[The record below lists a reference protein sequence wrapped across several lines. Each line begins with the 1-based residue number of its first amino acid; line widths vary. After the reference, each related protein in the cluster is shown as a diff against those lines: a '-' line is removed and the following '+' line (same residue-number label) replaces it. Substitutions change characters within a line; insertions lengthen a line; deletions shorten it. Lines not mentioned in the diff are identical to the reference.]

1 MNRLAYIGIFIAAV
15 LIIMAIFAPLIA
27 THNPIDI
34 PRDAVRNAAPS
45 AEHFFGTDGIGRDV
59 FSRIVY
65 GARISLQVGIVVVL
79 VSGFIGVI
87 VGSMAGFYGGWV
99 DKILSG
105 YIFNVFLAFP
115 GLLLAIALAA
125 FVDEA
130 ALLGYLESWIDYLL
144 QATLL
149 KIPVLDA
156 FAQRFIDVSLT
167 ESVLNFFG
175 RGLFKILLALCI
187 IGWVGYARVMRGQ
200 VLKVR
205 EYDFVQAARALGA
218 SNMRILFTH
227 ILPNAIQPLIV
238 QASLGMAGAVLSEAS
253 LSFLGV
259 GIPPP
264 APSWGTMIDEARDLT
279 TLYNAPH
286 ALFFPGIAIALTV
299 LAFNFIGDG
308 LREYLDP
315 KQRKR

>member
-1 MNRLAYIGIFIAAV
+1 MNRLTYIGIVIAIL
-15 LIIMAIFAPLIA
+15 LIGVALFAPLI
-27 THNPIDI
+27 IDWESAI
-34 PRDAVRNAAPS
+34 TPNTALRFAAPS
-45 AEHFFGTDGIGRDV
+45 SQHLFGTDALGRDV
-59 FSRIVY
+59 FARVIY
-65 GARISLQVGIVVVL
+65 GARISLQVGIIVVAI
-79 VSGFIGVI
+79 SGLIGI
-87 VGSMAGFYGGWV
+87 AIGSIAGFYGGWI
-99 DKILSG
+99 DRILSG
-105 YIFNVFLAFP
+105 YVFNVFLAFP

-125 FVDEA
+125 FVDENA
-130 ALLGYLESWIDYLL
+130 VLSFFLGAEGAESFLSI
-144 QATLL
+144 
-149 KIPVLDA
+149 
-156 FAQRFIDVSLT
+156 
-167 ESVLNFFG
+167 FG
-175 RGLFKILLALCI
+175 KGLFKILLALCI

-218 SNMRILFTH
+218 GNLRILFTH

-264 APSWGTMIDEARDLT
+264 APSWGTMIEEARDLT
-279 TLYNAPH
+279 TLYSAPH
-286 ALFFPGIAIALTV
+286 ALFVPGIAIALTV

-315 KQRKR
+315 KQRSR

>member
-1 MNRLAYIGIFIAAV
+1 MNRLAYIGIAIAAV
-15 LIIMAIFAPLIA
+15 LIITAIFAPLIA
-27 THNPIDI
+27 THDVAAQNLAM
-34 PRDAVRNAAPS
+34 RYAAPS
-45 AEHFFGTDGIGRDV
+45 AEYWFGTDALGRDV
-59 FSRIVY
+59 FSRIVF
-65 GARISLQVGIVVVL
+65 GARISLEVGIVVVF
-79 VSGFIGVI
+79 VSSLIGTF
-87 VGSMAGFYGGWV
+87 VGAIAGFYGGWV

-115 GLLLAIALAA
+115 GLLLAIALVA
-125 FVDEA
+125 F
-130 ALLGYLESWIDYLL
+130 LG
-144 QATLL
+144 A
-149 KIPVLDA
+149 
-156 FAQRFIDVSLT
+156 
-167 ESVLNFFG
+167 
-175 RGLFKILLALCI
+175 GLGKLILALCV

-218 SNMRILFTH
+218 SNMRMLFTH
-227 ILPNAIQPLIV
+227 ILPNAVQPLIV

-253 LSFLGV
+253 LSFLGL

-264 APSWGTMIDEARDLT
+264 APSWGTMIEEARDLT

-286 ALFFPGIAIALTV
+286 ALIFPGVAIALTV

>member
-1 MNRLAYIGIFIAAV
+1 MNRLTYIGIFIAVV
-15 LIIMAIFAPLIA
+15 LIITAIFASLIA
-27 THNPIDI
+27 THDTSAQDLMI
-34 PRDAVRNAAPS
+34 RYAAPS
-45 AEHFFGTDGIGRDV
+45 AEHWFGTDSIGRDV
-59 FSRIVY
+59 FSRLVF
-65 GARISLQVGIVVVL
+65 GTRISLRVGIIVVAI
-79 VSGFIGVI
+79 SASFGIFIGAI
-87 VGSMAGFYGGWV
+87 AGFYGGWI
-99 DKILSG
+99 DKFLSG
-105 YIFNVFLAFP
+105 YVFNVFLAFP

-125 FVDEA
+125 FIDERA
-130 ALLGYLESWIDYLL
+130 MLEYLESWIDYLVQFVFSYL
-144 QATLL
+144 PSL
-149 KIPVLDA
+149 KSWSDYLVEI
-156 FAQRFIDVSLT
+156 SLT
-167 ESVLNFFG
+167 DKMLYVLG
-175 RGLFKILLALCI
+175 EGLSKMILALSVV
-187 IGWVGYARVMRGQ
+187 GWVGYARVMRGQ

-253 LSFLGV
+253 LSFLGL

-264 APSWGTMIDEARDLT
+264 APSWGTMLEEARGLD

-286 ALFFPGIAIALTV
+286 VFFFPAILIALTV